1 MKQLLASAVVFAL
14 TLGAPAAH
22 AKCESVTKGAETL
35 AGDQLVSQYKKV
47 VACDPKVANQVF
59 PTFMRG
65 AGDADTL
72 LALAMVAID
81 ADIWNAVWEMVGKL
95 SSYEARDEVAERIG
109 MACEYNPKVVG
120 FLEGAYF
127 GLRDID
133 FTQWDDA
140 LVACQASGFAAWLQ
154 QQVENPPPKLYDDK
168 WNALADALVRRLGP
182 DALTVLATS
191 AVVAAGNGGPFESI
205 LMKMETAVAPELGEA
220 MNPADQARLE
230 EALVG
235 MAQQLGAEK
244 ARAIA
249 DRLANAGSD
258 SKAAELLPTVYP
270 GRAQGGVYWYGA
282 ITVEAG
288 DCEGDGKTAIMHT
301 ALVGDP
307 GARWIITTAVEGPL
321 RSVKPKLSKCTV
333 DAPWPVL
340 TSPEPFSDK
349 GEMDPWVAG
358 LVNEWTAKGYAVKL
372 KAEKEIRLP

>member
-1 MKQLLASAVVFAL
+1 
-14 TLGAPAAH
+14 
-22 AKCESVTKGAETL
+22 
-35 AGDQLVSQYKKV
+35 
-47 VACDPKVANQVF
+47 
-59 PTFMRG
+59 MRG

-72 LALAMVAID
+72 LALSMVAID

-133 FTQWDDA
+133 FVQWDDA
-140 LVACQASGFAAWLQ
+140 LVACQAPDFSAWLQ

-182 DALTVLATS
+182 DSLVVLATS
-191 AVVAAGNGGPFESI
+191 AVAAAGNGGPFESV
-205 LMKMETAVAPELGEA
+205 LMKMEAAVAPDLGET

-258 SKAAELLPTVYP
+258 AKAAELLPTVYP
-270 GRAQGGVYWYGA
+270 GRAQGGVYWYGSA
-282 ITVEAG
+282 AVEAG
-288 DCEGDGKTAIMHT
+288 DCEGDGKTAILHT
-301 ALVGDP
+301 ALIGDP
-307 GARWIITTAVEGPL
+307 GARWIISGAVEGPL
-321 RSVKPKLSKCTV
+321 RSVKPKLTKCTV

-340 TSPEPFSDK
+340 TSPEPFEDRGDLDS
-349 GEMDPWVAG
+349 WVSG
-358 LVNEWTAKGYAVKL
+358 IVNDWTAKGYAVKT